1 MTVYFIVLSL
11 IVGLMIGYLVGKRQG
26 FAKGY
31 WAYDLWNVE
40 TLEDD
45 LPEKTTRRNLAMK
58 LQDEIADYV
67 YVEDGKV
74 KLKVVKTVD
83 DADAG
88 TETIIEHVEVKP
100 GVYDETPTVEA
111 GTSQE

>member
-11 IVGLMIGYLVGKRQG
+11 IVGLMVGYLVGKRQG

-58 LQDEIADYV
+58 LQDEVADYV

-74 KLKVVKTVD
+74 KLKVVKTTEES
-83 DADAG
+83 G
-88 TETIIEHVEVKP
+88 SETIIEHVELEP
-100 GVYDETPTVEA
+100 GVYDEAAPTVEA
-111 GTSQE
+111 ETSQE